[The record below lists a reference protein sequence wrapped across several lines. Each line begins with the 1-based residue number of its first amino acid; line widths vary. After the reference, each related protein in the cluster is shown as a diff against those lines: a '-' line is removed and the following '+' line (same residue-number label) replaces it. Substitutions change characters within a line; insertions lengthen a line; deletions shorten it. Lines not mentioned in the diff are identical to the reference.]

1 MGREHLE
8 NLRLGI
14 VTGGS
19 RGLGAS
25 LCHAYRRQ
33 GFRVVE
39 FSRTAPHEF
48 SVQVD
53 LSNPES
59 ARQKIAEALLPL
71 SDLQWDE
78 IVIINNA
85 GVLNPVGASSQQS
98 CDAVVANINSNFT
111 SAILFMSE
119 AVARFQSHSCRKVL
133 VNISSGAALKGLAGW
148 SLYCAAK
155 AGIENFIRSV
165 ALEQAAQ
172 AAPFVAINI
181 GPGLIDTE
189 MQAVIRASASD
200 DFPDVA
206 NFVSYKESGA
216 LAAPDAVAASIQKIT
231 ALRELLN
238 GGRYLVADY
247 PC

>member
-1 MGREHLE
+1 MGREQVE
-8 NLRLGI
+8 TLRLAV

-25 LCHAYRRQ
+25 LCNALRRQ

-53 LSNPES
+53 LSSPES

-71 SDLQWDE
+71 SDLHWDE
-78 IVIINNA
+78 IVMINNA
-85 GVLNPVGASSQQS
+85 GVLNPVGASSQQR
-98 CDAVVANINSNFT
+98 CDSVVANINSNFT
-111 SAILFMSE
+111 SAILFMSV
-119 AVARFQSHSCRKVL
+119 AVAKFQGHSCRKVL
-133 VNISSGAALKGLAGW
+133 ANISSGAALKGMAGW

-155 AGIENFIRSV
+155 AGIENFIRSL
-165 ALEQAAQ
+165 ALEQVAQ
-172 AAPFVAINI
+172 VAPFVAINI

-189 MQAVIRASASD
+189 MQAVIRASART

-206 NFVSYKESGA
+206 NFIAYKESGA
-216 LAAPDAVAASIQKIT
+216 LSAPGAVAASILKII
-231 ALRELLN
+231 ALPKLIN